1 MNFVISR
8 SESVR
13 VYQVLV
19 SAPEDSPNTDG
30 IHITESTNVVLQ
42 DCKIGTGSNASSFL
56 FISLFCS
63 TYCSFYSSN
72 QEWDD
77 KSQMIG
83 KIQTIAEAVPTMETC
98 ILSEI
103 FCTWNVQCSMYIDIV
118 GQHIDR
124 LCLMVILHLVFRGWL
139 HLNCQW

>member
-56 FISLFCS
+56 WISLFC
-63 TYCSFYSSN
+63 
-72 QEWDD
+72 
-77 KSQMIG
+77 
-83 KIQTIAEAVPTMETC
+83 
-98 ILSEI
+98 
-103 FCTWNVQCSMYIDIV
+103 
-118 GQHIDR
+118 
-124 LCLMVILHLVFRGWL
+124 
-139 HLNCQW
+139 